1 MDDPNCM
8 SPGDGTGMM
17 PGNKGYT
24 LLELLLTITIIALLC
39 TLAVQSY
46 ANSKRRAQIA
56 ACQVYKKQIDIFK
69 SMPEYNSAYI
79 TPEDIKTLVKTYDR
93 CYECHASANVQFY
106 WAEGQF

>member
-1 MDDPNCM
+1 M
-8 SPGDGTGMM
+8 TQ
-17 PGNKGYT
+17 GYT

-39 TLAVQSY
+39 ALAAQSY
-46 ANSKRRAQIA
+46 VNAKRKAQIA
-56 ACQVYKKQIDIFK
+56 ACQVYKKQMDTLK
-69 SMPEYNSAYI
+69 SMPEYNNTYM

>member
-1 MDDPNCM
+1 MT
-8 SPGDGTGMM
+8 PGDGTGMM

-79 TPEDIKTLVKTYDR
+79 TPEDIKTLFKTYDR

-106 WAEGQF
+106 WADGQF